1 EGLEEEE
8 EGRGFRRR
16 ARWNA
21 NAGHDGI
28 LKPRRL
34 CTTAGKEFCMF
45 QRIVGKT
52 HSPVQTAVWLALMM
66 VFLAQGKPSS
76 KRATLP
82 FELDYESYP
91 RSFGTYRTP
100 FPP

>member
-1 EGLEEEE
+1 MTEAVILSSTAWACGSSCSFTLFSCPGTCGVVGTSPGICSEDCRAHSDARRGVISSLTHCAPFGL
-8 EGRGFRRR
+8 
-16 ARWNA
+16 
-21 NAGHDGI
+21 
-28 LKPRRL
+28 
-34 CTTAGKEFCMF
+34 
-45 QRIVGKT
+45 
-52 HSPVQTAVWLALMM
+52 
-66 VFLAQGKPSS
+66 LAQGKPSS